1 MAQLKTHI
9 LFPVYH
15 SNDRTVFHIDWM
27 DTLTN
32 WRLVDF
38 RAKTTGADATL
49 QFLPGMNAIIKNMHL
64 YAGNTPL
71 DSLRDAHKWLAFTAL
86 RRSNQQN
93 AWKDH
98 ALSGTRYGFKLSYLN
113 ADNISELIQIHTGHD
128 WVEADRTSTNKSAWL
143 SLRDVFGLFRSVPIL
158 PRMNN
163 LKLVI
168 EWMPYNKALFRGTGL
183 GVTGMTVKEPQL
195 IMDEVVNAKLQRGKK
210 LPYVSMELD
219 RVVIPAV
226 GDGTKSD
233 AVYRINGFKNRA
245 VRRMLLINQVNA
257 NDTTD
262 TDGSSSQNQEKINIR
277 LNGTTFLGGKGVD
290 SHNKKLAF
298 CQDAWGVLNVAQ
310 GCQFDVLEGDVDEDN
325 WLAPIVD
332 TMRGVLSYGGFLIN
346 KRVSDLEIHYI
357 RTGDNQVRDDFGV
370 DAFDLDV
377 WCEVE
382 KQLDTQTNEVQYL

>member
-9 LFPVYH
+9 LYPVYH

-168 EWMPYNKALFRGTGL
+168 EWMPITRHCL
-183 GVTGMTVKEPQL
+183 E
-195 IMDEVVNAKLQRGKK
+195 E
-210 LPYVSMELD
+210 
-219 RVVIPAV
+219 
-226 GDGTKSD
+226 
-233 AVYRINGFKNRA
+233 
-245 VRRMLLINQVNA
+245 
-257 NDTTD
+257 
-262 TDGSSSQNQEKINIR
+262 
-277 LNGTTFLGGKGVD
+277 
-290 SHNKKLAF
+290 
-298 CQDAWGVLNVAQ
+298 QD
-310 GCQFDVLEGDVDEDN
+310 
-325 WLAPIVD
+325 
-332 TMRGVLSYGGFLIN
+332 
-346 KRVSDLEIHYI
+346 
-357 RTGDNQVRDDFGV
+357 
-370 DAFDLDV
+370 
-377 WCEVE
+377 
-382 KQLDTQTNEVQYL
+382 